1 MNNVYLNSIATAVPE
16 FDIHQKFINYAL
28 ASLGDEH
35 DRALLKI
42 LIKRSQIEHRY
53 SVLKSSVKSDLLD
66 ENNIYVDAKFP
77 STKERMI
84 LYEQNAFSLA
94 RKALDQLD
102 LPSRKEEITH
112 LIITT
117 CTGFYAPGI
126 DLQIIEHY
134 GLKSSVER
142 TIIGFMG
149 CYAAINAL
157 KMARHI
163 VSSEKS
169 ANVLIVNIELCTL
182 HLQATN
188 NVQDLLPFLIF
199 ADGCAA
205 SIVSAKKTGLE
216 LQSFYSTILANS
228 RDQVMWHIGDSGF
241 EMVLSSLVQKLIIT
255 EIPKVINE
263 ILHGK
268 TCEDFAH
275 FAIHPGGKAIIDAV
289 EKGMGLRPELLKPS
303 REVLRQFGNMSSAA
317 IMFVLKEIMQ
327 KENSPGEGCA
337 IAFGPGV
344 ALESMLFKKS

>member
-16 FDIHQKFINYAL
+16 FDIHEKFTNYAED
-28 ASLGDEH
+28 SLDDEYS
-35 DRALLKI
+35 RALLKI
-42 LIKRSQIEHRY
+42 LVKRSQIEHRY
-53 SVLKSSVKSDLLD
+53 SVLKSSVKSNLLD
-66 ENNIYVDAKFP
+66 ENNIYADDEFP
-77 STKERMI
+77 STKERML
-84 LYEQNAFSLA
+84 LYEQNAFPLA
-94 RKALDQLD
+94 CKALDQLD
-102 LPSRKEEITH
+102 LARHKEDITH

-134 GLKSSVER
+134 GLKLSTKR

-157 KMARHI
+157 KMARYI
-163 VSSEKS
+163 ISSDKS

-182 HLQATN
+182 HLQATD

-216 LQSFYSTILANS
+216 LQSFYSTILPNS
-228 RDQVMWHIGDSGF
+228 SDQIMWHIGDSGF
-241 EMVLSSLVQKLIIT
+241 DMVLSSLVSKLIIA
-255 EIPKVINE
+255 ELPKVINE
-263 ILHGK
+263 IWQGK
-268 TCEDFAH
+268 KREDFAH
-275 FAIHPGGKAIIDAV
+275 FAIHPGGKSIIDAV
-289 EKGMGLRPELLKPS
+289 EKGIGLHAELLKPS

-327 KENSPGEGCA
+327 KKNSPGEGCA

-344 ALESMLFKKS
+344 AVESMLFKKL